1 MTEVSLVCCKTYNSP
16 EIEHALK
23 SAVDLLGGISLFVK
37 PGQRVLLKPNLL
49 CARDP
54 SRRVT
59 TDPAVVSA
67 VARLVLEAGGRP
79 FIGDSPGIDPFGRV
93 AARTGMT
100 DIARDLGIELLELG
114 DSVPVPTQEGSL
126 FKKLEIARHAL
137 EADVVINLPKLK
149 THTQMLFTLGVKNLF
164 GTIVAQ
170 RKAEWHYMTGLD
182 RQVFASLHLEI
193 YRAVKPALTILDGI
207 WTMEGH
213 GPSNGSPR
221 HIGIIAAAVDSVA
234 LDTSICHFLGGSLQA
249 FPLYREARA
258 RGIGETDISRIR
270 YLGENPK
277 VFSTADFQIP
287 SLDSMGVMPAVLT
300 GIAGRF
306 LISRPLH
313 HESRCTGCGQCM
325 KICPAGAIELS
336 GKKVRFDYDRCIR
349 CYCCQEICPENGI
362 GFKKGLIV
370 KVLNRLRR

>member
-1 MTEVSLVCCKTYNSP
+1 VRK
-16 EIEHALK
+16 
-23 SAVDLLGGISLFVK
+23 AVDLLGTISRFVR

-49 CARDP
+49 SARDP
-54 SRRVT
+54 SRRIT

-67 VARLVLEAGGRP
+67 VARLVLEAGGTP

-93 AARTGMT
+93 ASRTGMA

-114 DSVPVPTQEGSL
+114 DSTPAPRPDGLL
-126 FKKLEIARHAL
+126 FKRLEIARPAL

-193 YRAVKPALTILDGI
+193 YRTVKPALTLLDGV
-207 WTMEGH
+207 WAMEGH
-213 GPSNGSPR
+213 GPSNGNPR
-221 HIGIIAAAVDSVA
+221 HIGIIAAAVDAVS
-234 LDTSICHFLGGSLQA
+234 LDTSICHLLGGALQA

-270 YLGENPK
+270 YLGEDPET
-277 VFSTADFQIP
+277 FSRTDFQIP
-287 SLDSMGVMPAVLT
+287 SLDSLGVMPAPVTRL
-300 GIAGRF
+300 AGRF

-313 HESRCTGCGQCM
+313 HGSRCTGCGQCL

-336 GKKVRFDYDRCIR
+336 GKRVRFDYDRCIR

-370 KVLNRLRR
+370 NVLNRLRR

>member
-1 MTEVSLVCCKTYNSP
+1 M
-16 EIEHALK
+16 
-23 SAVDLLGGISLFVK
+23 SLFVK

-54 SRRVT
+54 SKRIT
-59 TDPAVVSA
+59 TDPAIVSA
-67 VARLVLEAGGRP
+67 VARLVTEAGGRP

-93 AARTGMT
+93 AAKTGMS
-100 DIARDLGIELLELG
+100 DVARNLGIELLELG
-114 DSVPVPTQEGSL
+114 DSTPAPARQGSL
-126 FKKLEIARHAL
+126 FRRLEIARLAL

-193 YRAVKPALTILDGI
+193 YRTLKPAITILDGI
-207 WTMEGH
+207 WAMEGH
-213 GPSNGSPR
+213 GPSNGTPR
-221 HIGIIAAAVDSVA
+221 QLGILAAAVDAVA
-234 LDTSICHFLGGSLQA
+234 LDTTICHFLGGSLQA

-277 VFSTADFQIP
+277 IFSTPNFEIP
-287 SLDSMGVMPAVLT
+287 SLDSMGVMPAALT
-300 GIAGRF
+300 RIAGRF

-313 HESRCTGCGQCM
+313 HGSRCTGCGQCR
-325 KICPAGAIELS
+325 KICPAGAIMLTGRS
-336 GKKVRFDYDRCIR
+336 VHFDYDRCIR

-362 GFKKGLIV
+362 GFKKGWIV
-370 KVLNRLRR
+370 SVLNRLRR